1 MHKDVQIPMADIDA
15 LQTVT
20 VPKFCELSG
29 LCMKTV
35 YNMMATGKLKSVK
48 IGRRRLI
55 KLDSWRR
62 IVERGGMR
70 L

>member
-1 MHKDVQIPMADIDA
+1 
-15 LQTVT
+15 
-20 VPKFCELSG
+20 
-29 LCMKTV
+29 MKTV
-35 YNMMATGKLKSVK
+35 YNMMAAGKLKSVK

>member
-1 MHKDVQIPMADIDA
+1 MADLDA

-20 VPKFCELSG
+20 IPKFCELSG
-29 LCMKTV
+29 LCSKTV
-35 YNMMATGKLKSVK
+35 YNMLAAGKLKSVK

-62 IVERGGMR
+62 IMERGGTR